1 MFWFFNA
8 SFQQIAM
15 RILSVLV
22 IIFLVLPFHEM
33 AHGWMAN
40 KLGDKTAK
48 WSGRLT
54 LNPLAHVDPFGAV
67 CILLFGFGWA
77 KPVPVNA
84 RNLNNPKRDM
94 ALVGLAGPVSNLIA
108 ALVGAILYNVIGLFG
123 LPFDVM
129 KWVFVFFNYYVLIN
143 INLAV
148 FNLLPVPPLD
158 GSRIVGAF
166 LSDRALYKYYQ
177 YENYI
182 MLGLF
187 FLLFIGALDVP
198 LSFLSNAVRNGVVWL
213 ADLPFALFR

>member
-1 MFWFFNA
+1 MWFFNA
-8 SFQQIAM
+8 TFPEIAM
-15 RILSVLV
+15 RILSVLF
-22 IIFLVLPFHEM
+22 IIFLILPLHEM
-33 AHGWMAN
+33 AHGWMAS

-48 WSGRLT
+48 YSGRLT

-77 KPVPVNA
+77 KAVPVNP

-108 ALVGAILYNVIGLFG
+108 ALVGAILYNIILLIGL
-123 LPFDVM
+123 PMEVM
-129 KWVFVFFNYYVLIN
+129 AWVAVFFGFYVSIN

-148 FNLLPVPPLD
+148 FNLLPIPPLD
-158 GSRIVGAF
+158 GSRIIGAF

-182 MLGLF
+182 MIGLF
-187 FLLFIGALDVP
+187 FLLFIGVLDVP
-198 LSFLSNAVRNGVVWL
+198 LRFLSNLVGNGVWWL
-213 ADLPFALFR
+213 ANLPFGF

>member
-1 MFWFFNA
+1 MWFFNA
-8 SFQQIAM
+8 TFPEIAM

-22 IIFLVLPFHEM
+22 IIFLILPLHEM
-33 AHGWMAN
+33 AHGWMAS

-48 WSGRLT
+48 YSGRLT

-77 KPVPVNA
+77 KAVPVNP
-84 RNLNNPKRDM
+84 RNLNNPKGDM

-108 ALVGAILYNVIGLFG
+108 ALVGAVLYNIIFLFG
-123 LPFDVM
+123 LPIEVM
-129 KWVFVFFNYYVLIN
+129 KWITVFFGFYVSIN

-148 FNLLPVPPLD
+148 FNLLPIPPLD

-166 LSDRALYKYYQ
+166 LSDSALYKFYQ

-182 MLGLF
+182 MIALF
-187 FLLFIGALDVP
+187 FLLFIGVLDVP
-198 LSFLSNAVRNGVVWL
+198 LRFLSNLVSSGVWWL
-213 ADLPFALFR
+213 ANLPFGLIH

>member
-1 MFWFFNA
+1 MWFFNA
-8 SFQQIAM
+8 TFPEIAM

-22 IIFLVLPFHEM
+22 IIFLILPLHEM
-33 AHGWMAN
+33 AHGWMAS
-40 KLGDKTAK
+40 KLGDNTAK
-48 WSGRLT
+48 YSGRLT

-77 KPVPVNA
+77 KAVPVNP

-108 ALVGAILYNVIGLFG
+108 ALVGAILYNLIWLLG
-123 LPFDVM
+123 LPGEVM
-129 KWVFVFFNYYVLIN
+129 QWVVVFFGFYVSIN

-148 FNLLPVPPLD
+148 FNLLPIPPLD
-158 GSRIVGAF
+158 GSRILGAF

-182 MLGLF
+182 MIGLF
-187 FLLFIGALDVP
+187 FLLFIGVLDVP
-198 LSFLSNAVRNGVVWL
+198 LRFLSNLVSNGVWWL
-213 ADLPFALFR
+213 ANLPFGF

>member
-1 MFWFFNA
+1 MWFFNA
-8 SFQQIAM
+8 TFPEIAM

-22 IIFLVLPFHEM
+22 IIFLILPLHEM
-33 AHGWMAN
+33 AHGWMAS

-48 WSGRLT
+48 YSGRLT

-77 KPVPVNA
+77 KAVPVNP

-108 ALVGAILYNVIGLFG
+108 ALVGAVLYNIIFLFG
-123 LPFDVM
+123 LPIEVM
-129 KWVFVFFNYYVLIN
+129 KWITVFFGFYVSIN

-148 FNLLPVPPLD
+148 FNLLPIPPLD

-166 LSDRALYKYYQ
+166 LSDSALYKFYQ

-182 MLGLF
+182 MIALF
-187 FLLFIGALDVP
+187 FLLFIGVLDVP
-198 LSFLSNAVRNGVVWL
+198 LRFLSNLVSSGVWWL
-213 ADLPFALFR
+213 ANLPFGLIH